1 MFTIFTQAIKEK
13 SNCIPLKL
21 SPKKRNKLKI
31 LRKSK
36 TFNMTH
42 LQTQVFKWKEYQ
54 EINDPQA
61 VGSTKHQIKDI
72 LKHPYQNKKQPFSPQ
87 INHLLRIRQDCIRTK
102 KF

>member
-1 MFTIFTQAIKEK
+1 
-13 SNCIPLKL
+13 
-21 SPKKRNKLKI
+21 
-31 LRKSK
+31 
-36 TFNMTH
+36 MTH

-72 LKHPYQNKKQPFSPQ
+72 LKHLYQNKKQPFSLRT
-87 INHLLRIRQDCIRTK
+87 NHLHRIRQDFIPTK